1 MWLSFIFQSLYENIW
16 FSFIFQ
22 NPYENMHGCGYLL
35 FSQSQMET
43 TIYFI
48 WIFSSNVVYGYY
60 INCWSKKGYLNYMVI
75 FYFPKAR
82 WKLPFTSYG
91 CFHLTLCMV
100 ITSIAGQKKVTWT
113 TLFPHPSVPYSHP
126 WPVDRV
132 VQQST
137 GWWPM
142 DEPAQ
147 LAPC

>member
-1 MWLSFIFQSLYENIW
+1 LCLVITHIRNI
-16 FSFIFQ
+16 
-22 NPYENMHGCGYLL
+22 PHVYRCGYLL
-35 FSQSQMET
+35 FSKVYMK
-43 TIYFI
+43 IYGFHL
-48 WIFSSNVVYGYY
+48 FSKTHMKICMAV
-60 INCWSKKGYLNYMVI
+60 VI

-91 CFHLTLCMV
+91 FFHLTLCMV
-100 ITSIAGQKKVTWT
+100 ITSIAGQKKVTLT

-126 WPVDRV
+126 WPVDRA

-137 GWWPM
+137 GRWPM